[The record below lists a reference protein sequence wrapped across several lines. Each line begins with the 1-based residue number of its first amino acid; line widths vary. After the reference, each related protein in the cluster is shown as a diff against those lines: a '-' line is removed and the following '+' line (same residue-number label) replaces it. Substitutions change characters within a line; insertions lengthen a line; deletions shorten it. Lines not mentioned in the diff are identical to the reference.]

1 MGHTCAVDTPGRAR
15 YGGKTSF
22 RVSHFH
28 RSTLKP
34 LVRFAFT
41 PFDSWANSAILPS
54 AMSSPEPSLPRG
66 WSTVEVTPLEREWAE
81 APESGSQ
88 PDPVQ
93 RPQSGSVADGEPLRA
108 QLRAQHREILRRIF
122 LGEPMN
128 DVASAVGIPY
138 ATVKYIVRSPL
149 FQAAMAE
156 MQREADSKVLDT
168 AQRMRMERE
177 LTNAAESGIPI
188 AFKAMNESQS
198 PATRAKI
205 AFGFLDRAG
214 MSPSRKVE
222 EKREGFREMLERLD
236 EMERHMAPG
245 SEVTAEVKFSV
256 RKEGEYD
263 TRAGVSPV
271 IDAPS
276 NGDRDKAGGAT
287 ESADAGSARAD
298 RAAVDP
304 VAFLTRS
311 LSG

>member
-1 MGHTCAVDTPGRAR
+1 MTEQDSDLPG
-15 YGGKTSF
+15 
-22 RVSHFH
+22 
-28 RSTLKP
+28 
-34 LVRFAFT
+34 
-41 PFDSWANSAILPS
+41 
-54 AMSSPEPSLPRG
+54 G
-66 WSTVEVTPLEREWAE
+66 WSTVEPEPPGPEWAT
-81 APESGSQ
+81 PESGSE
-88 PDPVQ
+88 PDPVV
-93 RPQSGSVADGEPLRA
+93 RPSSPENEPLRA

-156 MQREADSKVLDT
+156 MQREADGKVIDT

-177 LTNAAESGIPI
+177 LTNAAEAGIPV

-236 EMERHMAPG
+236 EMERHMSPG

-263 TRAGVSPV
+263 TRTGVSPV
-271 IDAPS
+271 ENAPS
-276 NGDRDKAGGAT
+276 VGDSDAARDTIG
-287 ESADAGSARAD
+287 SPDAKR
-298 RAAVDP
+298 VDP
-304 VAFLTRS
+304 VVFLTRA
-311 LSG
+311 LS